1 MEWEDLARELSQQTD
16 SKIVLLVMDGVGGL
30 PADGKS
36 ELEAARKPNLDA
48 LAKAGVCGVSDP
60 VLMGI
65 TPGSGPAHLALFG
78 YDPLKYK
85 LGRGILE
92 ALGSGVEV
100 GRNDLVARGNFA
112 TVKGGLVVDR
122 RAGRIPTEE
131 NVRICEYLNGRLPK
145 REGVEV
151 RVFPGK
157 EHRFVARFTAEGLAD
172 DLTDADPQK
181 EGKAPVPTAPVVPE
195 AAKASAVVNR
205 FLEDVAEVLKGEA
218 KANAALLRGFSKF
231 PSIPTMQELFKLRPA
246 AVANYPMY
254 KGLAKLL
261 GMEVLSVGS
270 ETADL
275 FDALERNWDKHDFF
289 YVHYK
294 KTDSAG
300 EDGKFDAKVRGDRG
314 ARPVPAPAP
323 GPQAGRA
330 RRHLGPLDAVLSQG
344 PLLAS
349 EPLPARLAH
358 GRRRRRRRVHG
369 TGLCQGLSRPVP
381 LDLGHAAHAGP
392 RAQAPKV
399 RRVKKRGHVPP
410 VRVPGLRGVAP
421 CGDGPSIRSH
431 QTDRGHVRGGHV
443 PFLWTT
449 PAGFYKIDMN

>member
-16 SKIVLLVMDGVGGL
+16 SKIVLLVCDGVGGL
-30 PADGKS
+30 PVGGRT
-36 ELEAARKPNLDA
+36 ELETAWKPNLDA
-48 LAKAGVCGVSDP
+48 LAKAGVCGLADP

-78 YDPLKYK
+78 YDPLRYQ

-112 TVKGGLVVDR
+112 TVKAGLVSDR

-131 NVRICEYLNGRLPK
+131 NARICDHLNAHLPK
-145 REGVEV
+145 RDGLEV

-172 DLTDADPQK
+172 TLSDADPQK
-181 EGKAPVPTAPVVPE
+181 EGKPPLPTTPLEPE

-205 FLEDVAEVLKGEA
+205 FLDDVAGVLRDEP

-231 PSIPTMQELFKLRPA
+231 PSIPTMQTLFKLRPA

-261 GMEVLSVGS
+261 GMEVITVGG
-270 ETADL
+270 ETAGL
-275 FDALERNWDKHDFF
+275 FDALEKSWADHDFF
-289 YVHYK
+289 YIHYK

-300 EDGKFDAKVRGDRG
+300 EDGQFEAKVAAIEALDPFLPRLTALNPD
-314 ARPVPAPAP
+314 VLVVTSDHSTPALLKGHSWHPNP
-323 GPQAGRA
+323 FLLVSPTAGVDDVAAFTERA
-330 RRHLGPLDAVLSQG
+330 CAKGMLGRFRSISAMPLM
-344 PLLAS
+344 
-349 EPLPARLAH
+349 LAH
-358 GRRRRRRRVHG
+358 ALKLQKYG
-369 TGLCQGLSRPVP
+369 
-381 LDLGHAAHAGP
+381 A
-392 RAQAPKV
+392 
-399 RRVKKRGHVPP
+399 
-410 VRVPGLRGVAP
+410 
-421 CGDGPSIRSH
+421 
-431 QTDRGHVRGGHV
+431 
-443 PFLWTT
+443 
-449 PAGFYKIDMN
+449 

>member
-16 SKIVLLVMDGVGGL
+16 TKIVLLVMDGVGGL
-30 PADGKS
+30 PADGQS

-60 VLMGI
+60 VMMGI
-65 TPGSGPAHLALFG
+65 TPGSGPSHLALFG
-78 YDPLKYK
+78 YDPLRYQ

-131 NVRICEYLNGRLPK
+131 NVRICEYLNAHLPK
-145 REGVEV
+145 REGVEI

-172 DLTDADPQK
+172 ALTDADPQK
-181 EGKAPVPTAPVVPE
+181 EGKAPVPATPADPE

-205 FLEDVAEVLKGEA
+205 FLDDVAAVLKAEP

-261 GMEVLSVGS
+261 GMEVISVGA

-275 FDALERNWDKHDFF
+275 FDALEKNWDKHDFF

-294 KTDSAG
+294 KTDSTG
-300 EDGKFDAKVRGDRG
+300 EDGKFEAKVAAIEALDPYIPRILALKPDVLVVTSDHSTPSGLKG
-314 ARPVPAPAP
+314 HSWHPNPFLLVSPA
-323 GPQAGRA
+323 AGVDDVATFAERA
-330 RRHLGPLDAVLSQG
+330 CAKGYLGRFRSISAMPLM
-344 PLLAS
+344 
-349 EPLPARLAH
+349 LAH
-358 GRRRRRRRVHG
+358 ALKLQKYG
-369 TGLCQGLSRPVP
+369 
-381 LDLGHAAHAGP
+381 A
-392 RAQAPKV
+392 
-399 RRVKKRGHVPP
+399 
-410 VRVPGLRGVAP
+410 
-421 CGDGPSIRSH
+421 
-431 QTDRGHVRGGHV
+431 
-443 PFLWTT
+443 
-449 PAGFYKIDMN
+449 